1 MSLVKEILS
10 LPEGKKFLA
19 ALLITVMALVGGIVF
34 MEFRF
39 EKTTEK
45 IQACEQDKQKS
56 LKEVNDRFLD
66 YVIKSND
73 KAEATKEKLDS
84 INMELLKLKR

>member
-1 MSLVKEILS
+1 MSLAKEILS
-10 LPEGKKFLA
+10 MPEGKQFLA
-19 ALLITVMALVGGIVF
+19 ALLICVMGLVSGIVA
-34 MEFRF
+34 MEIRF
-39 EKTTEK
+39 TEK
-45 IQACEQDKQKS
+45 IQNCEQDKQRS
-56 LKEVNDRFLD
+56 IKEVNDKFLD